1 MTINVGLGLLLVAF
15 ALLLLIADDLGY
27 WARRIW
33 RVQSQRRPWLGKL
46 SLSRFLRKARRR
58 GPFHAELSE
67 IRDFLVSLQ
76 LALSLEET
84 LAGALA
90 QTAEQFANRGVFGQR
105 LLQHVQSKLTISPEE
120 VLKGLAEDFDS
131 EQLRDVV
138 TRLTLARDGGMSY
151 VEAMALSVE
160 AIENEIRAEIEHE
173 IQRAPVILT
182 IPMVMGVFLAALVL
196 AAYPLVTSLI
206 RNIAQ

>member
-1 MTINVGLGLLLVAF
+1 MTANMGSGLLLVAL
-15 ALLLLIADDLGY
+15 ALLILTAGDVGY

-33 RVQSQRRPWLGKL
+33 RIQSRQRPWLRRL
-46 SLSRFLRKARRR
+46 SLRRFLRR
-58 GPFHAELSE
+58 GRGSGRFQATLSE

-76 LALSLEET
+76 LALSMEET
-84 LAGALA
+84 LGGALA
-90 QTAEQFANRGVFGQR
+90 RTAEQFAKRGIFGQR
-105 LLQHVQSKLTISPEE
+105 LQQHVQSKLTISPEE
-120 VLKGLAEDFDS
+120 VIKGLAEDFDS
-131 EQLRDVV
+131 EQLRNAV

-196 AAYPLVTSLI
+196 AAYPLVTRLI
-206 RNIAQ
+206 GEIAQ

>member
-1 MTINVGLGLLLVAF
+1 MANTSLGLLLVAL
-15 ALLLLIADDLGY
+15 ALLILIAGDVGY
-27 WARRIW
+27 WARRMW
-33 RVQSQRRPWLGKL
+33 RIQRRHRPWLRR
-46 SLSRFLRKARRR
+46 LSRSRLLRRASRG
-58 GPFHAELSE
+58 GPFHVELSE

-84 LAGALA
+84 LAGALS

-120 VLKGLAEDFDS
+120 VIKGLAEDFDS
-131 EQLRDVV
+131 EPLRDAV
-138 TRLTLARDGGMSY
+138 TRLTLARDGGLSY

-160 AIENEIRAEIEHE
+160 AIESDIRAAVEREV
-173 IQRAPVILT
+173 QRAPVILT

-196 AAYPLVTSLI
+196 AAYPLVRSLI
-206 RNIAQ
+206 QVITPQ